1 MSSNLNLLWSEKNAT
16 SSLLFVLTVSYGSP
30 LSDGA
35 LSLQPSLVFKYSFHL
50 RPIDPCCPALMM
62 SHTIKC
68 DDLRPYS
75 ITLLSCTGRP
85 L

>member
-1 MSSNLNLLWSEKNAT
+1 MSSNLNLPESEKQQQPPPLPA
-16 SSLLFVLTVSYGSP
+16 LSYGSL

-50 RPIDPCCPALMM
+50 HPIDGCCQVLMM

-68 DDLRPYS
+68 DDPRLYS
-75 ITLLSCTGRP
+75 ITLLFFHRS